1 MTCGL
6 RQDDPLVHTRQAH
19 KPAATRQSPIQIRL
33 RSCKCF
39 LSLQPPIARPR
50 EGPHASAHSRAGAPS
65 HIRMRCSTT
74 QTPYTLPQNDHAP
87 SCATA
92 GNTDMVAHRGMHTL
106 IIFDVN
112 SLETLKRTEKML
124 SVLTIALLFLSGGG
138 NARQQ
143 PDSLSF
149 DLCASFNSESFFC
162 STLLG
167 HFCTYCT
174 KRDAPSDASDKHT
187 CVTKKGVK
195 RAIAGKFPLMSQ
207 RLR

>member
-1 MTCGL
+1 MI
-6 RQDDPLVHTRQAH
+6 V
-19 KPAATRQSPIQIRL
+19 
-33 RSCKCF
+33 
-39 LSLQPPIARPR
+39 
-50 EGPHASAHSRAGAPS
+50 
-65 HIRMRCSTT
+65 
-74 QTPYTLPQNDHAP
+74 
-87 SCATA
+87 
-92 GNTDMVAHRGMHTL
+92 HRGMHTL
-106 IIFDVN
+106 IVFDVN
-112 SLETLKRTEKML
+112 SLETRKRTDKML
-124 SVLTIALLFLSGGG
+124 SVLTIALLFLSGGA

-143 PDSLSF
+143 PDGLSF

-207 RLR
+207 HLR